1 MGNGPSME
9 QNFENMKNLFGG
21 AFDFAIL
28 FYILFGVV
36 FVGIFVTAIVL
47 IFSPKARGKMMS
59 KQVKATRYAVEESEE
74 DIKVITDTLAD
85 ATHDALRDTVA
96 AVREGLT
103 DEQVFCKHCGK
114 SIDADSKFCRECGKE
129 Q

>member
-1 MGNGPSME
+1 MGTGANMQ
-9 QNFENMKNLFGG
+9 QNFDNMKNIFGG
-21 AFDFAIL
+21 TFDVMIL
-28 FYILFGVV
+28 FYVLFGIV
-36 FVGIFVTAIVL
+36 FVGIFVLAIVM

-74 DIKVITDTLAD
+74 DIRVITETLAD

-96 AVREGLT
+96 AVKEGLSADT
-103 DEQVFCKHCGK
+103 VFCKHCGK
-114 SIDADSKFCRECGKE
+114 PIDADSKFCRECGKE